1 MQPWPASLRARL
13 TLWYSLFLGIPL
25 VTFAVASYYI
35 FNNAVEQRTDRFI
48 GDALTAF
55 SNEVI
60 AERRA
65 VASHVEA
72 IRNTVREVRFRD
84 LYLVV
89 GDVEGRYVAATL
101 DPPEHPPPATW
112 PTTDARSRAKI
123 EIANHPRDV
132 LWAITFKSDGRNY
145 RVISRPLRVEGQ
157 PFAVAGMY
165 SLVASD
171 EMRARL
177 RKLFSVAIPLLVL
190 AAATGGYQLAKR
202 SLAPV
207 NAMAARAAEIG
218 DTNLQARL
226 PVGGGAELVALCRVF
241 NDLLQRLERSFEQQ
255 RRFMADASH
264 ELRTP
269 VAIVR
274 TESDVTLS
282 REHRDESEYRAST
295 AIIQDAS
302 RRLTRIVD
310 DLFLLARADSGHL
323 VPKMEDVYLEEVVAD
338 AAQAVRPVAEQRSV
352 SVEVRNVVEAPFR
365 GDADL
370 LGRVLLNLLDN
381 AIKHSPRGG
390 VVEIAMAR
398 QDGRYEI
405 SVIDRGEGIPPDI
418 RERIF
423 ERFFRADPVRTAA
436 EGTPTS
442 GAGLGLAIARKIVE
456 LHGGRLEVAESR
468 PGRTELRIALSS
480 VPSNA
485 T

>member
-1 MQPWPASLRARL
+1 MEPWPSSLRARL

-55 SNEVI
+55 SNEVV

-65 VASHVEA
+65 VSWHREA
-72 IRNTVREVRFRD
+72 VRNTVREVRFRD

-89 GDVEGRYVAATL
+89 SDRDGRLVAETQ
-101 DPPEHPPPATW
+101 DSPEIPPPSTW
-112 PTTDARSRAKI
+112 PTSDARSQARI
-123 EIANHPRDV
+123 EIAKHSGDAA
-132 LWAITFKSDGRNY
+132 WAVTFHSNARNY
-145 RVISRPLRVEGQ
+145 RLIGRPLAVEGQ
-157 PFAVAGMY
+157 RYGVTGMY
-165 SLVASD
+165 SLEASD

-177 RKLFSVAIPLLVL
+177 RKLFYVAIPLLVL
-190 AAATGGYQLAKR
+190 AAAAGGYQLARR

-207 NAMAARAAEIG
+207 NAMAAQAAGISE
-218 DTNLQARL
+218 TNLQARL
-226 PVGGGAELVALCRVF
+226 PVAGGAELVALGRVF
-241 NDLLQRLERSFEQQ
+241 NDLLDRLERSFEQQ
-255 RRFMADASH
+255 KRFMADASH

-338 AAQAVRPVAEQRSV
+338 AAQAVRPVADQRAV
-352 SVEVRNVVEAPFR
+352 SVEVRNVVEAPYR

-381 AIKHSPRGG
+381 AIKHSPKGG
-390 VVEIAMAR
+390 VVEIGMAR
-398 QDGRYEI
+398 EDGRYAI
-405 SVIDRGEGIPPDI
+405 SVIDGGGGIPSAI

-423 ERFFRADPVRTAA
+423 ERFFRADGSRTGVEDGA
-436 EGTPTS
+436 PS
-442 GAGLGLAIARKIVE
+442 GAGLGLAIARRIAE

-468 PGRTELRIALSS
+468 PGRTELRLTLTAREMSQ
-480 VPSNA
+480 P
-485 T
+485 

>member
-1 MQPWPASLRARL
+1 MQPWPSSLRARL

-35 FNNAVEQRTDRFI
+35 FGSAVAQRTDRFI

-55 SNEVI
+55 SNEVV

-65 VASHVEA
+65 VVSRQEA

-84 LYLVV
+84 LYLIVTDTA
-89 GDVEGRYVAATL
+89 GGRIAETR
-101 DPPEHPPPATW
+101 DPPEDPPPHTW
-112 PTTDARSRAKI
+112 PSVDARARVSA
-123 EIANHPRDV
+123 EIARHTQNGP
-132 LWAITFKSDGRNY
+132 WAITFATGDRSY
-145 RVISRPLRVEGQ
+145 RVIGRLLLVEGQ
-157 PFAVAGMY
+157 RYGIAGMY

-177 RKLFSVAIPLLVL
+177 RTLFYIAIPLLVV

-207 NAMAARAAEIG
+207 NTMAARAAEISE
-218 DTNLQARL
+218 TNLKARL
-226 PVGGGAELVALCRVF
+226 PIGGGAELVGLGRVF
-241 NDLLQRLERSFEQQ
+241 NDLLDRLERSFEQQ

-269 VAIVR
+269 VTIVR

-282 REHRDESEYRAST
+282 REHRDEAEYRAST

-323 VPKMEDVYLEEVVAD
+323 VPKVEDVYLEEVVAD
-338 AAQAVRPVAEQRSV
+338 AAQAVRPVADQRSV
-352 SVEVRNVVEAPFR
+352 RIEVRNVVEAPFR

-381 AIKHSPRGG
+381 AIKHSPPGG
-390 VVEIAMAR
+390 VVEIGMVSR
-398 QDGRYEI
+398 NQHYEI
-405 SVIDRGEGIPPDI
+405 SVVDEGGGIPAEI
-418 RERIF
+418 RERVF
-423 ERFFRADPVRTAA
+423 ERFFRADVARTAVA
-436 EGTPTS
+436 STTTS
-442 GAGLGLAIARKIVE
+442 GAGLGLAIARRIAE
-456 LHGGRLEVAESR
+456 LHDGRLEVAESR
-468 PGRTELRIALSS
+468 PGRTELRLTLTRPSS
-480 VPSNA
+480 
-485 T
+485 